1 MIKMPRAILAT
12 LLGCAFSTP
21 APALPPS
28 QNASTLWA
36 SENLMAWGV
45 VPYDAKKRTP
55 EQRAQMLEHLDLP
68 EAGQA
73 IERAVAKALACGRAL
88 TADLG
93 GRAGT
98 REATDAVLEHL

>member
-21 APALPPS
+21 APASPPS

-36 SENLMAWGV
+36 NENLMAWGV

-55 EQRAQMLEHLDLP
+55 EQRAQMLEHLHIQHFAYDWQPKDIPTFDAEIEALRNHHIDL
-68 EAGQA
+68 
-73 IERAVAKALACGRAL
+73 RAWWFPL
-88 TADLG
+88 
-93 GRAGT
+93 
-98 REATDAVLEHL
+98 